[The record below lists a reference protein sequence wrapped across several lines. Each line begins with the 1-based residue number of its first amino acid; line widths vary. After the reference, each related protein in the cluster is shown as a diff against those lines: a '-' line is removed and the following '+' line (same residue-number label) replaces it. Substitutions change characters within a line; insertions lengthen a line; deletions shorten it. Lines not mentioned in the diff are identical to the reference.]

1 MAHPDMYKDVSDMR
15 TNFDLDETLLQEVL
29 TLSGVKTEKDVI
41 SLALQEFVLS
51 RKHLNLIELAG
62 KIKFSEDY
70 EYKTGRQ
77 SR

>member
-1 MAHPDMYKDVSDMR
+1 MAHPEGYQKVCDMR
-15 TNFDLDETLLQEVL
+15 TNVDLDETLLQEAL

-51 RKHLNLIELAG
+51 RKHINLIELAG

-70 EYKTGRQ
+70 EYKTDR
-77 SR
+77 